1 VLHLLPRLQASL
13 QFCIRRSLAASH
25 RRERLIFAPF
35 RCIPLVNFVLRVIAV
50 DEATPCMGSLLLV
63 RVCVRKCVHEQDFWR
78 EIGRVEYYMGVRQT
92 YALET
97 KTGFSANIFV

>member
-1 VLHLLPRLQASL
+1 MLHLLPRLQASL

-25 RRERLIFAPF
+25 RRERLFFAPF
-35 RCIPLVNFVLRVIAV
+35 RCMALVNFVLRVIAV

-78 EIGRVEYYMGVRQT
+78 EFGRVEYYMGVRQT